1 MNEKKFKKYYNCL
14 ILIFSVLSVIIAL
27 LDMTMG
33 LEGILVYIYEALL
46 IFFIIDYFTRLI
58 ISKNKLKF
66 FKKNIFDLIA
76 ILPFNL
82 IFKVS
87 KMGKVAKMAKLVK
100 ISKLAKLSTF
110 IAYIMRFST
119 KITKFL
125 HTNEFRYTI
134 FVSTIIIIIGA
145 LILHSYENM
154 PFLDS
159 FWHSV
164 ITVSTLGYGDFI
176 SIKTT
181 IGKIINN
188 MLIFTG
194 VGVLG
199 ALSSTVTAFIVKE
212 EMKHKKEIKQ
222 GNEEKREAMLTL
234 SQKYD
239 MLDEQTKENIKDIIS
254 SEYEKKF
261 KDNKSYDKN

>member
-14 ILIFSVLSVIIAL
+14 ILIFSILSVIIAL
-27 LDMTMG
+27 LDMTTG
-33 LEGILVYIYEALL
+33 LEGILVYIYEILL

-58 ISKNKLKF
+58 ISKNKLTF

-76 ILPFNL
+76 IIPFNI
-82 IFKVS
+82 IFKVN

-119 KITKFL
+119 KITRFL

-134 FVSTIIIIIGA
+134 FVSTIIIIMGA
-145 LILHSYENM
+145 TILHSYENM

-159 FWHSV
+159 FWHCV

-176 SIKTT
+176 IVKTT

-199 ALSSTVTAFIVKE
+199 ALSSTVTVFIVRE
-212 EMKHKKEIKQ
+212 EMKHKEKIKHK
-222 GNEEKREAMLTL
+222 NEQKQEGTVTL
-234 SQKYD
+234 SKKYD
-239 MLDEQTKENIKDIIS
+239 MLDEEIKENINDIINR
-254 SEYEKKF
+254 EYEKKVS
-261 KDNKSYDKN
+261 KDERIL